1 MRKIIIVSV
10 GISLLII
17 GVLVFKTLSVQ
28 PEKKEVVPNNTPKT
42 VYVQTVTNTE
52 IPIVVSANGNLVAK
66 NKVEL
71 FAEVQGLLETS
82 GRDFRPGVSFRKGE
96 TILKM
101 NSNEFYATILAQR
114 SNLQNLIASIMPD
127 MRLDYPESY
136 EAWYAYL
143 KAFDVNQN
151 TKKLPQTN
159 SDREQLFVTAKNIYN
174 TYYTIKNLEEKL
186 IKYRI
191 TAPFNGTV
199 TEANVNKGALV
210 RSGQKLGEFIN
221 ASVYELEVNVNAM
234 YVNLLQKGKK
244 VTLNAIE
251 GNQKYEGT
259 VTRINARVD
268 QTTQT
273 VTVYIEV
280 SDKNLREGMYLEA
293 NIPVQKEKNAVEIDR
308 KLLINNSS
316 VFVVNSKT
324 LDLVPVQPIHTNDAK
339 VVVKGLPDGT
349 VMLTQVLPNAY
360 KGLLVN
366 PVNIEE

>member
-1 MRKIIIVSV
+1 MRKIIIVGVS
-10 GISLLII
+10 IILLLI
-17 GVLVFKTLSVQ
+17 GMFMFKTLSVP
-28 PEKKEVVPNNTPKT
+28 PEKKEVIPNNAPKT
-42 VYVQTVTNTE
+42 VYVETVTNTE

-66 NKVEL
+66 NKVAL

-82 GRDFRPGVSFRKGE
+82 GKDFRPGVSFRKGE

-136 EAWYAYL
+136 DAWYAYL
-143 KAFDVNQN
+143 KAFDVDKTTQ
-151 TKKLPQTN
+151 KLPSTN
-159 SDREQLFVTAKNIYN
+159 SDREKLFVTARNIYN

-191 TAPFNGTV
+191 TAPFSGVV

-221 ASVYELEVNVNAM
+221 PSVYELEVNINAM
-234 YVNLLQKGKK
+234 YVNLLQKGKQ
-244 VTLNAIE
+244 VVLNDIQR
-251 GNQKYEGT
+251 NQQYTGT

-268 QTTQT
+268 QNTQT
-273 VTVYIEV
+273 VTAFIEV
-280 SDKNLREGMYLEA
+280 ADKNLREGMYLEA
-293 NIPVQKEKNAVEIDR
+293 NIPVQKEKNAFEIDR
-308 KLLINNSS
+308 KLLVDNSS

-324 LDLVPVQPIHTNDAK
+324 LDLVKVQPIHTNDSK
-339 VVVKGLPDGT
+339 VVVKGLPDGAII
-349 VMLTQVLPNAY
+349 LTQVLPDAY
-360 KGLLVN
+360 KGLMVDPIN
-366 PVNIEE
+366 VEE